1 MTRLENALTQFENA
15 VANLETSIESIQ
27 ESATSAKTAN
37 VVSASL
43 PESFH
48 DELSAVEDKLDKA
61 VAIIAEIVNN
71 GANSDKVTETK

>member
-27 ESATSAKTAN
+27 ESATSAKTSN
-37 VVSASL
+37 TVSASMS
-43 PESFH
+43 ESFH

-61 VAIIAEIVNN
+61 VAIIAEVVNN
-71 GANSDKVTETK
+71 GAKSDKVTETK